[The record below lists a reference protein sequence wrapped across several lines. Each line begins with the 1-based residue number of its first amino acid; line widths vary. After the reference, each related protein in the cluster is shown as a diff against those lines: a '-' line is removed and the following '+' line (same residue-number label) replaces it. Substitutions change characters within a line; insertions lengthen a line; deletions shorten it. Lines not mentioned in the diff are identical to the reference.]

1 MSRRKSGLS
10 LVSFSVVLLCALA
23 WGAAAQKTTVTIL
36 SDIRPAYI
44 EWAEQLKE
52 RFEAENPD
60 IEIEFIPMQGDPLER
75 MQVLLAAGVPSTS
88 AGVTRCTSQRWRAWA
103 YWRTLPLTSLR
114 RPITTRSIL
123 QA

>member
-10 LVSFSVVLLCALA
+10 LVSFSVILLCALA

-44 EWAEQLKE
+44 EWAALKE

-60 IEIEFIPMQGDPLER
+60 IEIEFIPMQRSPR
-75 MQVLLAAGVPSTS
+75 AHAS
-88 AGVTRCTSQRWRAWA
+88 ATRPVCPRHR
-103 YWRTLPLTSLR
+103 LG
-114 RPITTRSIL
+114 
-123 QA
+123 